1 MTGFASPVRSIG
13 PSNRKLGHGT
23 PFQNK
28 QGRWWTTAFLNGR
41 YVSPEHVAEHGTDP
55 SEAQTIDRQGFTLVP
70 LDVRIV
76 QDGVYIRAKDPD

>member
-1 MTGFASPVRSIG
+1 MPVTETA
-13 PSNRKLGHGT
+13 RKESGKAHLWAPEPH
-23 PFQNK
+23 
-28 QGRWWTTAFLNGR
+28 FLDGR

-55 SEAQTIDRQGFTLVP
+55 SEAQTINRQGFTLVP